1 MLQGTYI
8 CMYVTVLITYY
19 DAQLRELSEAE
30 IELLVILLWYYAYLI
45 DCIVH

>member
-30 IELLVILLWYYAYLI
+30 IELLDITMVLCLSN
-45 DCIVH
+45 